1 MDAFLG
7 DVNGSGSGVVRVE
20 PPILTDCVP
29 SDIPTD
35 TTAMLKHVLNRA
47 IMINYV
53 RFFFTSFY
61 NMIYI
66 YIIEIDIVTCLASL
80 TLTPVVKSWDE
91 LPLFGLVIY
100 QECSRVIL
108 PLRLVYKQMSI
119 PSAFS

>member
-47 IMINYV
+47 IMINYI
-53 RFFFTSFY
+53 RFFY
-61 NMIYI
+61 IVLQHDIYI
-66 YIIEIDIVTCLASL
+66 YI
-80 TLTPVVKSWDE
+80 
-91 LPLFGLVIY
+91 Y
-100 QECSRVIL
+100 IL
-108 PLRLVYKQMSI
+108 
-119 PSAFS
+119 